1 MFGLIA
7 FLLNYIPNIGSV
19 LAVVF
24 PSAIMVL
31 DPKLHIMLAVGAF
44 FTLGSMQFLLGQ
56 IIEPRILGRVLDVP
70 ALTIIACLL
79 FWGFLSLSLS
89 LSLPFD
95 EYFCVFVSV
104 CMWILMDIYL

>member
-1 MFGLIA
+1 MYQMDLWLIFGLIA

-24 PSAIMVL
+24 PSIVMVL

-79 FWGFLSLSLS
+79 FWGLAPFLSFSSFHLSC
-89 LSLPFD
+89 
-95 EYFCVFVSV
+95 FC
-104 CMWILMDIYL
+104 